1 MYRAIGEKNYIQQ
14 FTKFVLVGGLNTFID
29 FAVLNILILIF
40 GLVQSDP
47 KYIFFKIF
55 SYVTASINSFFFN
68 KFWVFKNK
76 LKENQNI
83 EEKEKTKKEIF
94 LFTITSI
101 VGLVLNTLVAFIV
114 FKVSSIIFPS
124 LSVVILANIGAI
136 SGTLVVLI
144 FNFLIYK
151 FIIFK

>member
-83 EEKEKTKKEIF
+83 EEKEKQKRKYFF
-94 LFTITSI
+94 L
-101 VGLVLNTLVAFIV
+101 LLPA
-114 FKVSSIIFPS
+114 
-124 LSVVILANIGAI
+124 
-136 SGTLVVLI
+136 
-144 FNFLIYK
+144 
-151 FIIFK
+151 